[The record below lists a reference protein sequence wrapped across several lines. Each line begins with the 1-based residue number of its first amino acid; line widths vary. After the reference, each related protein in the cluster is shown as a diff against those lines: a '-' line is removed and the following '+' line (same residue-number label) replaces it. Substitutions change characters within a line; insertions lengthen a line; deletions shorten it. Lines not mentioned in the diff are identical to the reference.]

1 MRLPRR
7 KFLQVAASA
16 AVLPVLSGTV
26 SADSYPARPVRMI
39 VPYPPGGP
47 TDVFARLIAQKL
59 SERFGKQF
67 FVENLGGAGGN
78 IGTGQAAKAPADG
91 YTMLVAV
98 NSLVINPA
106 LYASV
111 PYDPHKDFDPVALAV
126 AFSTG
131 LSVNPSVPAN
141 TLDELVALIR
151 ANPGKYNYT
160 SGGVGTP
167 SHLLGELLRT
177 SLSLDLA
184 HIPYTGS
191 GPAVAAVV
199 AGHVPIAFTA
209 LTAAAPHIKSGKLR
223 AIAVASKRRS
233 PMLLDVPTTAEAGH
247 ADLEGDGWIG
257 ILLPAGSPREI
268 VDLLNGAIKDII
280 ELPDIKQRMVPFGF
294 ESVGAKPEEF
304 AAQLKGE
311 MARWAKVIRAANIKA
326 E

>member
-294 ESVGAKPEEF
+294 EFVGAKPEEF